1 MSLMQSRPEHPSGE
15 VTNPNAT
22 PKVVFF
28 FFFFINLKLGHP
40 LCFPGGLFSNL
51 LFLPI
56 LKCRAISQPAWL
68 QQQVHLVLS
77 ILQMVSLVMDVII
90 SPTVTYP

>member
-28 FFFFINLKLGHP
+28 FFFFKL
-40 LCFPGGLFSNL
+40 
-51 LFLPI
+51 
-56 LKCRAISQPAWL
+56 RAIEEQADNTKMHINSCIKL
-68 QQQVHLVLS
+68 FHLR
-77 ILQMVSLVMDVII
+77 LVYIKI
-90 SPTVTYP
+90 H